1 MSFTMVK
8 NKTELGFTELCFIL
22 VLISLIIVIT
32 GVFESGYFY
41 NNPSVFIK
49 ETIENSIP
57 VRKHDIVRLFS

>member
-1 MSFTMVK
+1 LSPFLFPRMLIMV
-8 NKTELGFTELCFIL
+8 TTF
-22 VLISLIIVIT
+22 
-32 GVFESGYFY
+32 VFESSYFY